1 MPVVVLH
8 SAVMTS
14 VAARVA
20 KACFHLASARA
31 PHTWVA
37 HCTLVAL
44 IALTVVTSYA
54 LVPQPNCPIHL
65 QSGHTWAKYTIWI
78 PMVVM

>member
-44 IALTVVTSYA
+44 IALTVDSRTVQFTYSQDTPG
-54 LVPQPNCPIHL
+54 LSTQFGFP
-65 QSGHTWAKYTIWI
+65 W
-78 PMVVM
+78 